1 MNALTVAQSGN
12 IIEQQ
17 EIGAELF
24 NRFIAYLDTTPKT
37 IETYTKDVAK

>member
-17 EIGAELF
+17 EIRAE
-24 NRFIAYLDTTPKT
+24 
-37 IETYTKDVAK
+37 TKDILMRV